1 MKKLNAHLLS
11 TSIALLVAGSSQ
23 GLLAETS
30 GASSLEEALTSGKV
44 NVDLRLRYENVDQDN
59 ALDDADALTLRTLLG
74 YTTGT
79 YQGFSA
85 KVEMED
91 VRTVLGV
98 DDYSVPQSG
107 VKPGQYSVIADPE
120 TTELDQ
126 AYLQY
131 QNGVLTA
138 KLGRQVITYDNHRFI
153 AHVGWRQDR
162 QTFDAFT
169 LNLKPSENITLSY
182 NYIDERERIFAEDQ
196 DIDSD
201 DHLFNAALK
210 TPVGTLT
217 GYAYLL
223 EDEDTDQEIDTYGV
237 RFDGSAQ
244 AGDIKLLYTAEYASQ
259 EFDQGAA
266 DFDADYYNLVG
277 GIEVKGFSVKVGYEV
292 LGSDDSAYGFAT
304 PLATLH
310 AHNGWAD
317 QFLSTPMQGLVDTSI
332 SVGGKLA
339 GGSFQIVYHDFEA
352 DDDTPTVDDLGD
364 EIDLVYSRKFGKHYS
379 AGVKYA
385 AFSADDVGVD
395 ADKLWVWFGVTF

>member
-138 KLGRQVITYDNHRFI
+138 KLGRQVITYDNHSFI
-153 AHVGWRQDR
+153 VHVG
-162 QTFDAFT
+162 
-169 LNLKPSENITLSY
+169 
-182 NYIDERERIFAEDQ
+182 
-196 DIDSD
+196 
-201 DHLFNAALK
+201 
-210 TPVGTLT
+210 
-217 GYAYLL
+217 
-223 EDEDTDQEIDTYGV
+223 
-237 RFDGSAQ
+237 
-244 AGDIKLLYTAEYASQ
+244 
-259 EFDQGAA
+259 
-266 DFDADYYNLVG
+266 
-277 GIEVKGFSVKVGYEV
+277 
-292 LGSDDSAYGFAT
+292 
-304 PLATLH
+304 
-310 AHNGWAD
+310 
-317 QFLSTPMQGLVDTSI
+317 
-332 SVGGKLA
+332 
-339 GGSFQIVYHDFEA
+339 
-352 DDDTPTVDDLGD
+352 
-364 EIDLVYSRKFGKHYS
+364 
-379 AGVKYA
+379 
-385 AFSADDVGVD
+385 
-395 ADKLWVWFGVTF
+395 